1 MHTGAWRKNNH
12 ASSTFWLMQTA
23 RSPGLDANSFSGANM
38 FSTRCESIWLV
49 VLMTVVASALEDDPH
64 ITKFTA
70 SDAQQY
76 AQTSF
81 RLASPV

>member
-1 MHTGAWRKNNH
+1 MRTVSA
-12 ASSTFWLMQTA
+12 A
-23 RSPGLDANSFSGANM
+23 RTCSQA
-38 FSTRCESIWLV
+38 RCESIWLV